1 MKHQKH
7 SYNTTTIKVKCL
19 LPNAV
24 LRMRIIE
31 TKSPNL
37 RVPSFLK
44 YLEVKNIK
52 VLSTTNNEHDYDK
65 KL

>member
-1 MKHQKH
+1 
-7 SYNTTTIKVKCL
+7 
-19 LPNAV
+19 
-24 LRMRIIE
+24 MRIIE

-52 VLSTTNNEHDYDK
+52 VLSTTNNEHDNDK
-65 KL
+65 SFEQNTI